1 MVWKA
6 DGGQDDKKMAECRQ
20 LMELGDVGR
29 VHYTILFTLHMFE
42 IFCNKNLSVKNKLET
57 NPKVSLSLIF

>member
-1 MVWKA
+1 MI
-6 DGGQDDKKMAECRQ
+6 KKMAECRQ

-29 VHYTILFTLHMFE
+29 VHDTILFTLHMFE